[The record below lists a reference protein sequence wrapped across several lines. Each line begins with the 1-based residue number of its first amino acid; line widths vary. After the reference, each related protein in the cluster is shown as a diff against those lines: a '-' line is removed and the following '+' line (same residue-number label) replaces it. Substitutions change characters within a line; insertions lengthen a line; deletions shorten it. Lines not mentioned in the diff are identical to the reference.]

1 MDPRWLQ
8 TFMKRDAGEY
18 TTSLVPQMKD
28 SALELLET
36 T

>member
-1 MDPRWLQ
+1 MDLRWLQ
-8 TFMKRDAGEY
+8 TFMKGVAGEY

-28 SALELLET
+28 SAVELLET

>member
-8 TFMKRDAGEY
+8 TFMKGDAGEY